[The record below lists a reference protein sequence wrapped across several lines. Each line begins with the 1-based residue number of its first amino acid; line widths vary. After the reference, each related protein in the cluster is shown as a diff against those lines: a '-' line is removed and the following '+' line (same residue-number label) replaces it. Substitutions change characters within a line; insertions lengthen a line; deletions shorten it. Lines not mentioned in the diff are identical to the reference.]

1 MSESPQY
8 LFCVFSM
15 WRFRK
20 HNGGV
25 EPCSNTVCMNGTRR
39 TAVERRLAPPSVEAE
54 QLRIQSGASEMEVKD
69 KQGGNDPAA
78 ICIRCET
85 LLLAADPH
93 IV

>member
-1 MSESPQY
+1 
-8 LFCVFSM
+8 
-15 WRFRK
+15 
-20 HNGGV
+20 
-25 EPCSNTVCMNGTRR
+25 
-39 TAVERRLAPPSVEAE
+39 
-54 QLRIQSGASEMEVKD
+54 MEVKD